1 MVDGGEIEYILS
13 DVFVGFVPELTGG
26 TLIISGN
33 GSSSHCE
40 EGSEEKEKQKAEN
53 RKPLDEEIQEEKQV
67 KILSLTKELKR
78 RKIELE
84 CRLFELYGLKEE
96 YSYIAHLRK
105 ELTVKT
111 AETDGLNL
119 AIDSIQAENER
130 LKDDIREVFLAEK
143 QLEAAQKRANELEEK
158 LVFNA
163 NRLKGQLEKLEG
175 QVSRFQKSSKRCADD
190 PAIEKKLSN
199 FSRLE
204 LEVLE
209 MRRKN
214 KELEL
219 EKREL
224 MIMLNATHSRTS
236 NLSKTAESEVM
247 SRVAAE
253 ASALRN
259 SNKELLK
266 QVERLQK
273 QRFGMVEELV
283 YQRWLNCCL
292 RRQARIILSF
302 RILRGSQSSISE
314 RASLAHKAKKWGRSK
329 IDSNKSSR
337 LIRRFSTS
345 KLPSKIITPK
355 KGGDAVNAKK
365 VGSVFTDSPEKP
377 RFPRPRRVSFNA
389 IVRKLEPEFQ
399 ETVSEEEMEYEEP
412 DLDQTEQ
419 ASLTYP
425 TEIFSSVLIN
435 GKRDVVVHPAIP
447 SYLTESVITEKEAE
461 TSSEAEDLDART
473 SNGFSDQSQRR
484 SEVHIVKLIAAFSAL
499 VFVLLLL
506 CLRLVDFRG
515 SRA

>member
-1 MVDGGEIEYILS
+1 MIIRASFFVVASVAALALSSISIRSPRRPKSMVDG
-13 DVFVGFVPELTGG
+13 
-26 TLIISGN
+26 GN

-292 RRQARIILSF
+292 RFEVHQKNLKRDFKMYCL
-302 RILRGSQSSISE
+302 GENNSS
-314 RASLAHKAKKWGRSK
+314 LQLG
-329 IDSNKSSR
+329 DG
-337 LIRRFSTS
+337 STS
-345 KLPSKIITPK
+345 SQTS
-355 KGGDAVNAKK
+355 
-365 VGSVFTDSPEKP
+365 GSDNTFIPNSSGQPEQH
-377 RFPRPRRVSFNA
+377 F
-389 IVRKLEPEFQ
+389 
-399 ETVSEEEMEYEEP
+399 
-412 DLDQTEQ
+412 
-419 ASLTYP
+419 
-425 TEIFSSVLIN
+425 
-435 GKRDVVVHPAIP
+435 
-447 SYLTESVITEKEAE
+447 
-461 TSSEAEDLDART
+461 
-473 SNGFSDQSQRR
+473 
-484 SEVHIVKLIAAFSAL
+484 
-499 VFVLLLL
+499 
-506 CLRLVDFRG
+506 
-515 SRA
+515 